1 VVAVARVSVDDD
13 LIWFLIAVLL
23 VTTGI
28 AIGMLVL

>member
-23 VTTGI
+23 VTMGI

>member
-1 VVAVARVSVDDD
+1 VDDD

>member
-1 VVAVARVSVDDD
+1 VDDD

-23 VTTGI
+23 VTMGI